1 MIHILTIHHE
11 NIRWIDFQFKNIKKY
26 IKREH
31 RIYMWNATIFHDNIH
46 PDLVW
51 TEADINRYFYVFDST
66 NTDDSVIRNDVSRRF
81 DVMLEKVYEDC
92 DENDILIFLDNDAV
106 FLDTIDE
113 FLFTKLKNEKYDA
126 VGYWRA
132 PSTLY
137 DPTIAI
143 DNSFFATTVGYWK
156 KIKGNW
162 DGISGVGDKQFGS
175 DYGAV
180 LTEFMMDK
188 KTNFYEMK
196 NTNKITLHPR
206 YYQIYENLVY
216 HHGCTSTPYKVNP
229 FIPLVAKDNDVFTHE
244 MFRFQFEL
252 HIYLTDLFFSS
263 PNLFLAYLRG
273 HD

>member
-31 RIYMWNATIFHDNIH
+31 RIYMWNATTFHNNVN

-51 TEADINRYFYVFDST
+51 TEEDNNRYFSVFDHR
-66 NTDDSVIRNDVSRRF
+66 NTDNSVIRNDPARRF
-81 DVMLEKVYEDC
+81 DIMLEKVYEDC
-92 DENDILIFLDNDAV
+92 DENDILIFMDNDAV
-106 FLDTIDE
+106 FLGLIDE
-113 FLFTKLKNEKYDA
+113 FLFSKLKNEKYDA
-126 VGYWRA
+126 VGYWVA
-132 PSTLY
+132 PSTLT
-137 DPTIAI
+137 DPTKSI

-156 KIKGNW
+156 KIKGTW
-162 DGISGVGDKQFGS
+162 DGFAEPDKGG
-175 DYGAV
+175 DYGSK
-180 LTEFMMDK
+180 LTEIMIDK
-188 KTNFYEMK
+188 KTNWYNMK

-206 YYQIYENLVY
+206 YYKIYENLVY
-216 HHGCTSTPYKVNP
+216 HHGATNSLPLNP
-229 FIPLVAKDNDVFTHE
+229 FIPLVAKDNDIFTHE
-244 MFRFQFEL
+244 MLRFQFEL